1 MLGESRDFW
10 EGGETHGKHNYEVL
24 PLIGRLKGDNGEDY
38 HPVVV
43 TARTKSG
50 LQIKKWLRRSL
61 EWKGRREIMRG
72 FLFVDD
78 KGRRASLKDFE
89 SEILGRIARVQFFF
103 PRLIVSSID
112 VEEEYGLTRSF
123 RRGSN
128 SKALNRGVSE
138 AAINKNNRLRKLD
151 RAGAR

>member
-1 MLGESRDFW
+1 
-10 EGGETHGKHNYEVL
+10 
-24 PLIGRLKGDNGEDY
+24 
-38 HPVVV
+38 
-43 TARTKSG
+43 
-50 LQIKKWLRRSL
+50 
-61 EWKGRREIMRG
+61 MRG

-112 VEEEYGLTRSF
+112 VEKEYGLTRSF